1 MTPVVRFVLGAA
13 LLLVVIALGGAAALV
28 WPFLAA
34 MHIEPLEALKAIF
47 GGSR

>member
-13 LLLVVIALGGAAALV
+13 LLLVVVAIGGAAALV

-34 MHIEPLEALKAIF
+34 LHVSPWEALRALI
-47 GGSR
+47 GVAP